1 MTNVEATQTF
11 KINTYFWFPSILIF
25 LNTRYIFH
33 KINLIFLVQT
43 CFCYAH
49 STPPHLTWRK
59 KHILQFY
66 NVAKNSGK
74 LQQLIFFLHLKLAA
88 TLPLSF
94 QRFLYKLKG
103 TLQTLL
109 MVCLRRLVGILFW
122 NTFCIAGRLNIDN
135 LTTCRT
141 FPILWKR
148 PKMCL

>member
-1 MTNVEATQTF
+1 M
-11 KINTYFWFPSILIF
+11 P
-25 LNTRYIFH
+25 
-33 KINLIFLVQT
+33 
-43 CFCYAH
+43 
-49 STPPHLTWRK
+49 TPLLHTSHEEK

-74 LQQLIFFLHLKLAA
+74 LQQLIFSLHLKLAA

-109 MVCLRRLVGILFW
+109 MVCLRRLVGILFL

-135 LTTCRT
+135 STTCRT
-141 FPILWKR
+141 EVAS
-148 PKMCL
+148 PKVSL